1 MGGGCATRREP
12 LSPVIHQRACNPTVG
27 GALLALVPTWAMRDI
42 LWFPAAAKAFTGFP
56 EEVRRRVA
64 RALDI
69 AAQGQMADSAKPMKG
84 LEGGVF
90 EIAIP
95 YRNDAF
101 RAVYAVKIGADIWVI
116 HAFQKKSRQGI
127 KTPQHE
133 IDVLRER
140 LRRLKAALK

>member
-1 MGGGCATRREP
+1 
-12 LSPVIHQRACNPTVG
+12 
-27 GALLALVPTWAMRDI
+27 MRDI
-42 LWFPAAAKAFTGFP
+42 LWLPAAAKAFADFP
-56 EEVRRRVA
+56 EEVRRRIA

-90 EIAIP
+90 EVAIA

-101 RAVYAVKIGADIWVI
+101 RTVYAVKIGADIWVI